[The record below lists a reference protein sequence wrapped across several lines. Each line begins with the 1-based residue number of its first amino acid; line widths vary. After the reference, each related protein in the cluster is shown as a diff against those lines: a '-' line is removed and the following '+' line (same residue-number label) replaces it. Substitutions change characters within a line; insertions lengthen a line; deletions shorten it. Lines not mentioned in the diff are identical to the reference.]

1 MHIEGRVKACFS
13 GTRACAG
20 RNVSRC
26 CRNEPPGFFLAKNR
40 AYMQN
45 IIGKKYVSM
54 MKTYRNLQKLLTLP
68 RHQHKL

>member
-1 MHIEGRVKACFS
+1 MNRPV
-13 GTRACAG
+13 
-20 RNVSRC
+20 
-26 CRNEPPGFFLAKNR
+26 FFLAKNR